1 PFFKQHV
8 YCGEMMIH
16 RPGQFDDFFPTPETR
31 NLVICVSGIGV
42 TKDFSAIITDI
53 TPDLELIGKSQCF
66 PLYYYE
72 RNVHFQPDLFQ
83 LQEGEYTRHDAIND
97 FIYDLCRGKYGFK
110 TTKEDIFYYVYGLL
124 HHPRYKERFAADLKK
139 SLPRIPLV
147 KSADDF
153 RAFAKAGRQLAELHL
168 RYESLEPYRALE
180 ITGLEHNDFRVEK
193 MRFADKDAKDVI
205 IFNRHIRISGIP
217 LEAYDYVVNGK
228 SAIEWI
234 IERYQV
240 TQHKDSGIVN
250 DPNQWL
256 DGTEPRYI
264 LDLLLKIIR
273 VSLETMTIVK
283 QLPELDL

>member
-1 PFFKQHV
+1 
-8 YCGEMMIH
+8 MIH
-16 RPGQFDDFFPTPETR
+16 RPGLFDRFFPTPETQ

-72 RNVHFQPDLFQ
+72 RKTNFQPDLFEPQ
-83 LQEGEYTRHDAIND
+83 TEGEYTRHDAVTD
-97 FIYDLCRGKYGFK
+97 FIYDRCRGKYGFK

-168 RYESLEPYRALE
+168 RYESVEPYRELD
-180 ITGLEHNDFRVEK
+180 ITGLERNDFRVEK

-217 LEAYDYVVNGK
+217 SAAYDYIVNGK
-228 SAIEWI
+228 SAIEWLM
-234 IERYQV
+234 ERYQV
-240 TQHKDSGIVN
+240 TQHKDSGIIN

-256 DGTEPRYI
+256 DGAEPRYI
-264 LDLLLKIIR
+264 FDLLLKIIR
-273 VSLETMTIVK
+273 VSLDTIAIIK